1 MRKQFISV
9 LLALGAM
16 GGLAACTPD
25 TGTGQ
30 PSATTGTTSESPGTG
45 TPGSQSPGATPGTTA
60 PGTTT
65 PGTTAPG
72 TASPGTT
79 APGTTPPD
87 AVTTVPAPAPP
98 AAAPLPSGQ
107 GTGDAELAITVKPS
121 KDGAAVNY
129 TLVCKDGAPMSESQ
143 HPKAAAACAALKKNA
158 AILNQ
163 PAPRKDVSCTQ
174 QYGGPQVATVS
185 GVVGGTPVEVTF
197 TLRNG
202 CEIGAWNAARD
213 ILGTASG
220 AV

>member
-1 MRKQFISV
+1 MRKQLISV
-9 LLALGAM
+9 LLALGAV

-30 PSATTGTTSESPGTG
+30 PSATAGTASESPGTG

-60 PGTTT
+60 PGTT
-65 PGTTAPG
+65 APG
-72 TASPGTT
+72 TA
-79 APGTTPPD
+79 APSTPPD
-87 AVTTVPAPAPP
+87 AETTVPAPAPP
-98 AAAPLPSGQ
+98 AASPLPSGP
-107 GTGDAELAITVKPS
+107 GTGNAELSITVKPS
-121 KDGAAVNY
+121 KDGTAVNY
-129 TLVCKDGAPMSESQ
+129 TLVCKDGAPVAESQ

-202 CEIGAWNAARD
+202 CEIGAWNAAQD
-213 ILGTASG
+213 ILGSAEG